1 MVAWPLFHGRNVAA
15 VGNLWGGKASTLPIA
30 GAATNSS
37 SMPSA
42 STSPT
47 ATAVPKPEPVKVP
60 TTAPGA
66 GPTRPSTPNRRS
78 HHHRGRQQ
86 QPLLRNDRW
95 PPPGHAHRPNLDGS
109 SAKPIGYRRLRG
121 RTGWSRHQ
129 RCPDSPDLRPGHQP
143 PGRPRPSPLRSPD
156 ASEAPKRS
164 PSHGGVEVGAGGTDG
179 DFGGGARRDHKPH
192 GFAQRRASRYWLT
205 ALHRGTVGCLQ
216 ACTWCCVQR
225 VRQEVLVVRGDR
237 IDERVHQCSDGGIH
251 IGLGANG
258 TGKSGGVLR
267 YARVGKEV
275 AHLSWREHYIVFE
288 RNAAEQCSAASHD
301 GAATRCPGE
310 LGGVAGVHRGAG
322 ASGKRACGVHTPA
335 VTLQV
340 HPAAVVAERQ
350 AASRWLGAE
359 VGTAFSVAC
368 AHQDCS
374 GVGADQGCVHVA
386 ATVASCFHNDD
397 SRVGNGLD
405 GVVVA
410 AHIFDWSQPAGQL
423 FPTHPGQRA
432 LPEDTAGFQQGRG
445 WFGTPRLRLPQGALG

>member
-1 MVAWPLFHGRNVAA
+1 MAPAPEREPIPSPGDPTTMS
-15 VGNLWGGKASTLPIA
+15 ST
-30 GAATNSS
+30 
-37 SMPSA
+37 PSP
-42 STSPT
+42 STSTQVVAP
-47 ATAVPKPEPVKVP
+47 PK
-60 TTAPGA
+60 
-66 GPTRPSTPNRRS
+66 
-78 HHHRGRQQ
+78 
-86 QPLLRNDRW
+86 
-95 PPPGHAHRPNLDGS
+95 
-109 SAKPIGYRRLRG
+109 
-121 RTGWSRHQ
+121 
-129 RCPDSPDLRPGHQP
+129 C
-143 PGRPRPSPLRSPD
+143 
-156 ASEAPKRS
+156 
-164 PSHGGVEVGAGGTDG
+164 HGGVEVGAGGTDG

-423 FPTHPGQRA
+423 FPESGPGQTCCSMRA
-432 LPEDTAGFQQGRG
+432 ISPA
-445 WFGTPRLRLPQGALG
+445 LRFCAASKMALVRRMPPVV